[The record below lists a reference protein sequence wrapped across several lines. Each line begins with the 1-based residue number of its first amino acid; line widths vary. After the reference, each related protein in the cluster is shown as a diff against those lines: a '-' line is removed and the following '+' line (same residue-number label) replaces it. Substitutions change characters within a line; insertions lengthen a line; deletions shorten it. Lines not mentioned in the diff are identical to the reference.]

1 VLVLEQHESA
11 GGKAAAIAT
20 DGYRLDPGPSI
31 IILTHLYQE
40 VFRAAGR
47 NPADYLQF
55 DRLDPFTRVFFD
67 QDAPV
72 DLPGEESPCIDL
84 LRQLHP
90 GDAASLQMVLNKLEK
105 VAPLVDRTVF
115 ARPVETWAQFL
126 HPNFLRIGM
135 QFDVRKTYRQL
146 VDGWF
151 QLPMLRAF
159 FYGFPSYNGQTYD
172 GSAAGALLIP
182 YYMLRHGVYYPRGGV
197 AAIPAAF
204 RRLAEELGVEF
215 RYGAPV
221 TAVQHARDRVT
232 AVTLASGESLSAEQY
247 ISNVDPYTLPIE
259 DRPTPPVQPNFSY
272 YTWHWGLPGPLPQ
285 LRHHTLIIPRDYER
299 GFRELYDDRRFPSEP
314 IVYLN
319 ETSGLD
325 STTAPPGRVN
335 LFAVVTCPA
344 EHPHLDW
351 QGETRAQAQA
361 AVERAVATLGID
373 VGQAD
378 LRREQTPAY
387 FRQRHGNFGGSLYGP
402 EEKARPFNGLLPLLP
417 DDPKLRNLRYCG
429 GAVQPG
435 AGLPMV
441 TLSGRFAAERLP

>member
-1 VLVLEQHESA
+1 MAKSLVVIGAGQGGLSAAIHARLRGYDVLVLEQHDAA
-11 GGKAAAIAT
+11 GGKAAAIET
-20 DGYRLDPGPSI
+20 HGYRLDPGPSI
-31 IILTHLYQE
+31 IILTHLYE
-40 VFRAAGR
+40 AVFRAAGR

-67 QDAPV
+67 GGEPI
-72 DLPGEESPCIDL
+72 DLPGDESACIQL
-84 LRQLHP
+84 LRQLSRS
-90 GDAASLQMVLNKLEK
+90 DADNLQMVLHKLER

-135 QFDVRKTYRQL
+135 QFDVRRTYRQL
-146 VDGWF
+146 IDGWF
-151 QLPMLRAF
+151 ELPMLRAF

-215 RYGAPV
+215 RYGARVTQVRHANQRV
-221 TAVQHARDRVT
+221 TAVQLADGERVT
-232 AVTLASGESLSAEQY
+232 AREF

-259 DRPTPPVQPNFSY
+259 GRTPPAVQPNFSY
-272 YTWHWGLPGPLPQ
+272 YTWHWGLPGPLPM

-299 GFRELYDDRRFPSEP
+299 GFRELYDDRRFPTEP

-319 ETSGLD
+319 ETSALD
-325 STTAPPGRVN
+325 PSAAPAGRAN
-335 LFAVVTCPA
+335 LFAVVTGPA

-351 QGETRAQAQA
+351 AGETRAQA
-361 AVERAVATLGID
+361 
-373 VGQAD
+373 
-378 LRREQTPAY
+378 
-387 FRQRHGNFGGSLYGP
+387 
-402 EEKARPFNGLLPLLP
+402 
-417 DDPKLRNLRYCG
+417 
-429 GAVQPG
+429 
-435 AGLPMV
+435 
-441 TLSGRFAAERLP
+441 